1 MALTKAQLTWGTQ
14 KPIWIFPECERRTYN
29 HEFFV
34 SGFHVVLPT
43 LTQELRIPEAAQTW
57 PSSVFS
63 LVVGAMLLP
72 MGRLADIYGGRLV
85 FVGGLLWF
93 SLWALITGFSKNYT
107 MLIICRAMQG
117 LGPAAYLPG
126 GVMLMG
132 KLYPPG
138 QRKNLIFALYGA
150 FGPLGFF
157 SGILAGGL
165 TVEYLSWPWYFWVGA
180 VMLGIISGVSIFAVP
195 FDYRDRCRGDTM
207 DWLGTATI
215 VPGLVMVSYALTD
228 SPHAGDG
235 WFTAYIVII
244 GMLFL
249 MSAWYVE
256 TRRAVSPLL
265 PSTLFA
271 PKYIKP
277 LLLAN
282 FMSFGSFGL
291 FLFYSSLYIELV
303 LHKSPLT
310 TAMWYIPM
318 IVGGLAI
325 GVVGGFTL
333 HFLPGRVLLVISSLA
348 NTVCMLLFA
357 LMPEGANYWAWVFP
371 AMVCATVGVDV
382 TFTDKVHT
390 KLPISSPA
398 HSTHMRVTTGSKSR
412 VYATSSRRYPTRPGC
427 LSLPSLHT
435 SAQQMSK
442 PVDVQRNNGLETS
455 AKYVFSRLVA
465 CYSGIR
471 QAASFLGGMAL
482 AILLFGDVRGDLRDG
497 PLDDNA
503 NQAAA
508 SLFSVVAVSVS
519 TITVTIM
526 LSFMFEQVRLPSKCD
541 LIVAW
546 IPPVLLD
553 ISIVKFLVGLGLW
566 FSDAFA
572 QPSSGATYTEPLFLV
587 AATVLLAVWVWA
599 SFTADKSLPDLED

>member
-1 MALTKAQLTWGTQ
+1 
-14 KPIWIFPECERRTYN
+14 
-29 HEFFV
+29 
-34 SGFHVVLPT
+34 
-43 LTQELRIPEAAQTW
+43 
-57 PSSVFS
+57 
-63 LVVGAMLLP
+63 MLLP
-72 MGRLADIYGGRLV
+72 MGRLADIYGGHLV

-180 VMLGIISGVSIFAVP
+180 VMLGIISGVSILAVP

-228 SPHAGDG
+228 SPHTGDS

-244 GMLFL
+244 GMLLL

-256 TRRAVSPLL
+256 TRRAASPLL

-382 TFTDKVHT
+382 TFTVSNVFITTNIPTHIQGLAGALINSVFFLSVSFFLGTANIIVAKTADLGLRESYRAAFWLSFGVA
-390 KLPISSPA
+390 LVSFLISPFLKI
-398 HSTHMRVTTGSKSR
+398 G
-412 VYATSSRRYPTRPGC
+412 
-427 LSLPSLHT
+427 
-435 SAQQMSK
+435 
-442 PVDVQRNNGLETS
+442 S
-455 AKYVFSRLVA
+455 AKGS
-465 CYSGIR
+465 
-471 QAASFLGGMAL
+471 
-482 AILLFGDVRGDLRDG
+482 
-497 PLDDNA
+497 
-503 NQAAA
+503 
-508 SLFSVVAVSVS
+508 
-519 TITVTIM
+519 
-526 LSFMFEQVRLPSKCD
+526 
-541 LIVAW
+541 
-546 IPPVLLD
+546 
-553 ISIVKFLVGLGLW
+553 
-566 FSDAFA
+566 
-572 QPSSGATYTEPLFLV
+572 
-587 AATVLLAVWVWA
+587 
-599 SFTADKSLPDLED
+599 